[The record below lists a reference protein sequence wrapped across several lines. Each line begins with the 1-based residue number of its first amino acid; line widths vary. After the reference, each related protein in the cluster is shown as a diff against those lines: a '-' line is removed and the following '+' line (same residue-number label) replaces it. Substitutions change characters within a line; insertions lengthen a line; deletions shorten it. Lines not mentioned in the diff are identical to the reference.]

1 MPARQEVQL
10 DAGKV
15 YRTSH
20 LARWGANPTR
30 LANRLESEGRL
41 EKLSQGLFYAPVKSR
56 FGAVPPSDEAL
67 LDAFFDGS
75 PWTLTGPPRWNAL
88 GLGSTQLFARPLV
101 YNTKRTGTVRIGRRT
116 FELRRVS
123 FPAEPNAEW
132 YVVDLLRNAES
143 VGLTQEKLA
152 TRLRAGLEEGRFSA
166 NALAEMA
173 ARFGRRTEQDLVR
186 HVTQSAAR

>member
-30 LANRLESEGRL
+30 LAGRLESEGRL
-41 EKLSQGLFYAPVKSR
+41 EKLSQGLYYAPEQSH
-56 FGAVPPSDEAL
+56 FGVVPPSDEAL

-75 PWTLTGPPRWNAL
+75 PWLLTGPPRWNAL

-101 YNTKRTGTVRIGRRT
+101 YNTMRTGTVRIGRRT

-123 FPAEPNAEW
+123 FPSEPTAEW

-143 VGLTQEKLA
+143 VGLTREKLEP
-152 TRLRAGLEEGRFSA
+152 RLRASLEEGRFSA
-166 NALAEMA
+166 SRLAEMA
-173 ARFGRRTEQDLVR
+173 GRFGRRAEQKLVR
-186 HVTQSAAR
+186 RVTPSGDR